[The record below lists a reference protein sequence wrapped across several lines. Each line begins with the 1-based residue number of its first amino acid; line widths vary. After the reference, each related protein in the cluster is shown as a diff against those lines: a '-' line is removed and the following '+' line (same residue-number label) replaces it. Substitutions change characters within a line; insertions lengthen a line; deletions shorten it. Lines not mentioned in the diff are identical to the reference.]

1 MITKLFVA
9 KLIFSV
15 VYGAVLFGATLPLS
29 KWLAKRRTDDP
40 SKLAPLLKTPVK
52 ILIFAAAVLS
62 AFGISLATDTSD
74 GIALAEGIKNLA
86 LLVPVFSI
94 ATVDSLVRKIPNPL
108 LLAMIVIQ
116 VAYITYVCI
125 MTQSIDEIPK
135 AFLGFFIGMVVCFI
149 PSLLKIPMGAGD
161 IKYNGVI
168 GLCIGAAGYFE
179 SMILMAV
186 FVTIAFLYLRIS
198 KKGGMKT
205 LIPMGPF
212 ISIGLVISMVFPLGK
227 LLSTLNFSLSL

>member
-1 MITKLFVA
+1 MTSLMLLKI
-9 KLIFSV
+9 IFSV
-15 VYGAVLFGATLPLS
+15 VYGIILGSITIPLS

-40 SKLAPLLKTPVK
+40 AKLAPLLKKSIK
-52 ILIFAAAVLS
+52 ILIFAAAIISVL
-62 AFGISLATDTSD
+62 GISFTTNTEDA
-74 GIALAEGIKNLA
+74 GALAEGVRNLI
-86 LLVPVFSI
+86 LLVPIFSI

-108 LLAMIVIQ
+108 LLAMLVVQ
-116 VAYITYVCI
+116 VVYITYVSI
-125 MTQSIDEIPK
+125 TTQTLDEIPK
-135 AFLGFFIGMVVCFI
+135 AFVGFFVGMVVCFI

-186 FVTIAFLYLRIS
+186 FVAIAFVYLKIS

-212 ISIGLVISMVFPLGK
+212 ISVGMVIAMCFPIGV
-227 LLSTLNFSLSL
+227 LLESVSII

>member
-1 MITKLFVA
+1 MTGLMVGKIILS
-9 KLIFSV
+9 IFSL
-15 VYGAVLFGATLPLS
+15 VYGIILGIITIPLS

-40 SKLAPLLKTPVK
+40 SKLAPLVKTPIR
-52 ILIFAAAVLS
+52 ILIVFAAIVAAL
-62 AFGISLATDTSD
+62 GISFTTNTEDP
-74 GIALAEGIKNLA
+74 GALREGIRNII
-86 LLVPVFSI
+86 LLIPVFSI

-108 LLAMIVIQ
+108 LLAMLVIQ
-116 VAYITYVCI
+116 AVYITVVSI
-125 MTQSIDEIPK
+125 MTESIDEIPK
-135 AFLGFFIGMVVCFI
+135 AIIGFFLGMVVCFI

-186 FVTIAFLYLRIS
+186 FVVIAFVYLKIS

-212 ISIGLVISMVFPLGK
+212 ISLGMVIAMCFPLSVLFGSSG
-227 LLSTLNFSLSL
+227 LI